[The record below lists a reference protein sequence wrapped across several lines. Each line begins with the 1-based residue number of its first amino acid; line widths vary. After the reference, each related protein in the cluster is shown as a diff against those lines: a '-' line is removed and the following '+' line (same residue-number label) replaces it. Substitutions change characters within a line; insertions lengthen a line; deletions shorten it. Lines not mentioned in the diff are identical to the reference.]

1 MGNAAFYFYGSNSQ
15 LITIDLGE
23 GVSELYSEWEID
35 AATGV
40 SLSGSMRRVTGLYR
54 EKVTIQ
60 RDRMKGGLELAS
72 KLAALQN
79 HLDRGGA
86 CAFTADTAR
95 SWVFPLQ
102 TTPSAGDTRLKCHDN
117 PFYQIFGSNT
127 PSTGGFDDYVAL
139 ESTSPGT
146 FYEKRK
152 VHATTCAGQFGG
164 TIDLG
169 ASAPASSAA
178 DGCAFSY
185 GGKPVFARW
194 FRCWPMLK
202 RAQSEIGAPIVQDEH
217 GLLFSLNLTL
227 VSDLHSLFR
236 FHPDQTQFNTGL
248 ITETIPPEMVPSNSL
263 ATLDAPDGEPQRDL
277 SLFLRL

>member
-23 GVSELYSEWEID
+23 GISELYSEWEID

-54 EKVTIQ
+54 ERVTIQ
-60 RDRMKGGLELAS
+60 RDRMKGGLDLAN
-72 KLAALQN
+72 KFAALQN

-86 CAFTADTAR
+86 CAFTVDTAR
-95 SWVFPLQ
+95 SWVYPLK
-102 TTPSAGDTRLKCHDN
+102 TTPSPGDTRLRTYDN

-139 ESTSPGT
+139 ESSSPGT

-164 TIDLG
+164 SIDLS
-169 ASAPASSAA
+169 ASAPTSSAIE
-178 DGCAFSY
+178 GCAFSY
-185 GGKPVFARW
+185 DSKPVFARW

-202 RAQSEIGAPIVQDEH
+202 RPQGEIGQAIVKNEH
-217 GLLFSLNLTL
+217 GINYTLNLTL
-227 VSDLHSLFR
+227 VSDLHALFR

-248 ITETIPPEMVPSNSL
+248 VTETIAPEMLPTNAL
-263 ATLDAPDGEPQRDL
+263 ATLDDPDGEERKAVTE
-277 SLFLRL
+277 LFRF